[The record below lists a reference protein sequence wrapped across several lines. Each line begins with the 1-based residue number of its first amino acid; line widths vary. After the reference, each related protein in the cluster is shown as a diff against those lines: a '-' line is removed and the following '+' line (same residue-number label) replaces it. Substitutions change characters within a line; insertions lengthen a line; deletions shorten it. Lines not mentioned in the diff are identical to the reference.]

1 MEKQAAG
8 KAKNHGKLNVYSRER
23 RRQWRGL
30 LKLYKVCEEPPLW
43 SMFGAGNRPSVYSL
57 VALLSLLLVMLLASA
72 AARGDQLEAVD
83 LELVLAVDVSSSV
96 DPFEARLQ
104 RQGYVYA
111 LSHPVIIDAVNSGR
125 LGRIAVLY
133 VEWAGQ
139 THQRIVVDWQV
150 IDDQASAQNFSARLA
165 AQRIST
171 APYTSISSLI
181 DFARAE
187 IHSNRYQGRR
197 AVIDISGDGPNSD
210 GRLVRDA
217 RDDAVASRITINGL
231 PVLSTRPGPGGTS
244 PPSTFL
250 NSYYIDHVIGGPGA
264 FTMEVNEYKNFGTT
278 LLKKLQRE
286 IEQAMP
292 NLSSL

>member
-1 MEKQAAG
+1 M
-8 KAKNHGKLNVYSRER
+8 
-23 RRQWRGL
+23 
-30 LKLYKVCEEPPLW
+30 
-43 SMFGAGNRPSVYSL
+43 
-57 VALLSLLLVMLLASA
+57 
-72 AARGDQLEAVD
+72 
-83 LELVLAVDVSSSV
+83 
-96 DPFEARLQ
+96 
-104 RQGYVYA
+104 
-111 LSHPVIIDAVNSGR
+111 
-125 LGRIAVLY
+125 
-133 VEWAGQ
+133 
-139 THQRIVVDWQV
+139 
-150 IDDQASAQNFSARLA
+150 
-165 AQRIST
+165 
-171 APYTSISSLI
+171 
-181 DFARAE
+181 
-187 IHSNRYQGRR
+187 
-197 AVIDISGDGPNSD
+197 IDISGDGPNSD